1 MEGPL
6 RGARAVHGI
15 RRPATARKSPRRDH
29 PGASGVPA
37 RSGRGS
43 RFLRL
48 DGGDV
53 GLSRPKTPAPGR
65 AADGMLDE
73 RQRFGAPPRR
83 GVHPAL
89 QSVPAH
95 EADHAEEHPPCAGDR
110 PARGNDRSRHRCAC
124 PARRRKDAGDMSTEI
139 SALNNRPVII
149 GGGAAGLMTALQMA
163 PEPVLL
169 LSKAPLGAEA
179 SSLWAQGGLAAAMG
193 GDDAPALHLA
203 DTIAAGAGL
212 CDEAVAR
219 RIVDAAPAAVEHL
232 ARLGVAFDRRPD
244 GGWRLGL
251 EAAHGRN
258 RIVHATGDGSGREIM
273 RALIEAVRRCPSIT
287 LLEGV
292 EARSLIVEDNAI
304 KGVLAA
310 NERGALILNT
320 ERVVVA
326 TGGIGGLFLD
336 STNPAGCFGQGLAL
350 AAHAGA
356 TLSDLEFVQFHPT
369 AFDGPSRPMPLV
381 TEAVRGDGA
390 VLIDDTGKRFMA
402 NEPGAELAARD
413 IVARAVW
420 RRRAEGHRTF
430 LDARKHPGKEFAQ
443 RYPVISAFC
452 KMAGI
457 DPATDPIP
465 VRPAVHY
472 HMGGIA
478 VDADG
483 RSTVDGL
490 WACGEVARTGLH
502 GANRLASNSL
512 MEAIVCA
519 EWVAGSVGGI
529 SAGTLPQYAAD
540 VVPPASD
547 PAIVRPILSQG
558 LGVLR
563 DRHAIS
569 RAIRSLYPL
578 AGSRGAASDPALVGL
593 MIAVA
598 AYRREESRGGHYRT
612 DYPDTLSAA
621 TPSSI
626 CLSDAL
632 DAAGD
637 IVEAETLPLGSAL

>member
-1 MEGPL
+1 M
-6 RGARAVHGI
+6 
-15 RRPATARKSPRRDH
+15 
-29 PGASGVPA
+29 
-37 RSGRGS
+37 RS
-43 RFLRL
+43 
-48 DGGDV
+48 D
-53 GLSRPKTPAPGR
+53 
-65 AADGMLDE
+65 
-73 RQRFGAPPRR
+73 
-83 GVHPAL
+83 
-89 QSVPAH
+89 
-95 EADHAEEHPPCAGDR
+95 
-110 PARGNDRSRHRCAC
+110 
-124 PARRRKDAGDMSTEI
+124 I

-149 GGGAAGLMTALQMA
+149 GGGAAGLMTALQLA

-169 LSKAPLGAEA
+169 LSKSPLGAEA

-193 GDDAPALHLA
+193 DDDAPALHLA
-203 DTIAAGAGL
+203 DTLAAGAGL
-212 CDEAVAR
+212 CDEPVAR

-232 ARLGVAFDRRPD
+232 AGLGVAFDRRPD

-258 RIVHATGDGSGREIM
+258 RIVHATGDGTGREIM
-273 RALIEAVRRCPSIT
+273 RALIAAVRRCPSIT

-292 EARSLIVEDNAI
+292 EARRLIVEDNAI
-304 KGVLAA
+304 KGLLAA
-310 NERGALILNT
+310 NADGPLVIDT
-320 ERVVVA
+320 GRVVVA

-350 AAHAGA
+350 AARAGA
-356 TLSDLEFVQFHPT
+356 KLSDLEFVQFHPT

-390 VLIDDTGKRFMA
+390 TLIDDTGVRFMA
-402 NEPGAELAARD
+402 DQPGAELAPRD

-420 RRRAEGHRTF
+420 HRRAEGHRVF
-430 LDARKHPGKEFAQ
+430 LDARTHPGAEFAK

-478 VDADG
+478 VDAEG

-490 WACGEVARTGLH
+490 WACGEVSRTGLH

-519 EWVAGSVGGI
+519 AWVADSVKG
-529 SAGTLPQYAAD
+529 AARG
-540 VVPPASD
+540 PLKARASLAPLPASD
-547 PAIVRPILSQG
+547 ASKVRPILSQG

-563 DRHAIS
+563 DRHGIE
-569 RAIRSLYPL
+569 RAIRGLYPI
-578 AGSRGAASDPALVGL
+578 ANGNNAASDPALVGL

-598 AYRREESRGGHYRT
+598 ASRREESRGGHYRT
-612 DYPDTLSAA
+612 DFPDTLPAA
-621 TPSSI
+621 VPSSLTLADTLAAAREIVETPS
-626 CLSDAL
+626 LS
-632 DAAGD
+632 
-637 IVEAETLPLGSAL
+637 VGSAQS

>member
-1 MEGPL
+1 
-6 RGARAVHGI
+6 
-15 RRPATARKSPRRDH
+15 
-29 PGASGVPA
+29 
-37 RSGRGS
+37 
-43 RFLRL
+43 
-48 DGGDV
+48 
-53 GLSRPKTPAPGR
+53 
-65 AADGMLDE
+65 
-73 RQRFGAPPRR
+73 
-83 GVHPAL
+83 
-89 QSVPAH
+89 
-95 EADHAEEHPPCAGDR
+95 
-110 PARGNDRSRHRCAC
+110 
-124 PARRRKDAGDMSTEI
+124 MSTDI
-139 SALNNRPVII
+139 SALAGRPVII
-149 GGGAAGLMTALQMA
+149 GGGAAGLMAALQLA
-163 PEPVLL
+163 PESVVL
-169 LSKAPLGAEA
+169 LSKSPLGAEA

-193 GDDAPALHLA
+193 SDDAPALHLA
-203 DTIAAGAGL
+203 DTLAAGAGL

-219 RIVDAAPAAVEHL
+219 RIVQAAPSAVEHL

-244 GGWRLGL
+244 GSWRLGL

-258 RIVHATGDGSGREIM
+258 RIVHATGDATGREIM
-273 RALIEAVRRCPSIT
+273 RALISAVRRCPSIT
-287 LLEGV
+287 LIEGV
-292 EARSLIVEDNAI
+292 EARRLIVEDNAI

-310 NERGALILNT
+310 NERSALILNT

-356 TLSDLEFVQFHPT
+356 KLSDLEFVQFHPT
-369 AFDGPSRPMPLV
+369 AFDGPSRPMSLV

-390 VLIDDTGKRFMA
+390 ILIDDTGKRFMA
-402 NEPGAELAARD
+402 DEPGAELAARD

-420 RRRAEGHRTF
+420 RHRAEGHKTF

-465 VRPAVHY
+465 IRPAAHY

-478 VDADG
+478 VDIDG
-483 RSTVDGL
+483 RSTVGGL

-519 EWVAGSVGGI
+519 RWVAESIKGV
-529 SAGTLPQYAAD
+529 SAGRVRLQTAHSLPL
-540 VVPPASD
+540 ASD
-547 PAIVRPILSQG
+547 PSIVRAILAQG

-563 DRHAIS
+563 DRDTIS
-569 RAIRSLYPL
+569 RAIRGLYPM
-578 AGSRGAASDPALVGL
+578 ANSRGAASDPAMVGM
-593 MIAVA
+593 MIAVS

-612 DYPDTLSAA
+612 DFPATLPSGV
-621 TPSSI
+621 PSS
-626 CLSDAL
+626 LHL
-632 DAAGD
+632 
-637 IVEAETLPLGSAL
+637 VEAFRAARDIIESIPASAGSARL